1 MEYRN
6 CEQYVLGE
14 LETVKAE
21 LEELTERHNTTLKHY
36 SELYTE
42 RNEIEAKYNRAIE
55 QLAELEHKMQ
65 VFADKY
71 NELERNTTITV
82 SSFEPVREVGDGAE

>member
-6 CEQYVLGE
+6 CEEYVLAE
-14 LETVKAE
+14 LQRVTAE

-42 RNEIEAKYNRAIE
+42 RNKIEAELERAIE
-55 QLAELEHKMQ
+55 QMTELESQMQ
-65 VFADKY
+65 IFADKY